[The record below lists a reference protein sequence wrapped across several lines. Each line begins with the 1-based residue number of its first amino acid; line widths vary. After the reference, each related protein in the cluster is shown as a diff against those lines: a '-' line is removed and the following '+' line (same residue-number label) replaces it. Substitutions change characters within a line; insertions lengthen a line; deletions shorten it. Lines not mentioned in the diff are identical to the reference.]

1 MKTHYPPEWRTQKKW
16 KRRFYAKYMK
26 WLEGLGY
33 FTVACVIGAFI
44 LAFNVRV
51 DDVISADKVPLRA
64 QAEVIKATAP
74 THVVRAMVEDFTD
87 VPAGAPVLE
96 IVTGESEIQRFRI
109 WQSAQELG
117 VSSPVPRP
125 TTTVV
130 TATVAGTFV
139 RASASGSETVE
150 ADAPLGE
157 IRNYSRLVAL
167 ASLTGQGVAKAQPGG
182 QATLKGLTVEP
193 HHGILVR
200 GETDSGS
207 LVSSQLGTEAL
218 RTQVAQRLEG
228 KSFAVRDDLP
238 LRFSELNDV
247 QIDAELATQ
256 AANSGSLW
264 AEPSATVV
272 LSAAVTSGQHSAT
285 LQFAQLP
292 PDVRDAL
299 NQDINAALRQNIR
312 TLSGEALTITEVSRM
327 NTVIRAKAVPAEPG
341 ASTTGR
347 IPATA
352 VSRSFDAELSIDNPP
367 AYLIEAVKSAD
378 RAGKLVT
385 AKVEL
390 KTGDRPIATLLLRR
404 S

>member
-1 MKTHYPPEWRTQKKW
+1 MNSKTPYPPEWRTQKKW

-33 FTVACVIGAFI
+33 LTVACVIGAFI

-74 THVVRAMVEDFTD
+74 THVVRAMVDDFTD
-87 VPAGAPVLE
+87 VPVGAPVLE

-117 VSSPVPRP
+117 VPSPVPRP
-125 TTTVV
+125 ATTLV

-139 RASASGSETVE
+139 RASASETVE

-157 IRNYSRLVAL
+157 IRNYSRLVAS

-228 KSFAVRDDLP
+228 KSFTVRDDLP
-238 LRFSELNDV
+238 LRFSGLNDV

-256 AANSGSLW
+256 AAKDGSLW

-299 NQDINAALRQNIR
+299 NQDINTALRQNVR
-312 TLSGEALTITEVSRM
+312 TLSGEALTITEVSRI

-341 ASTTGR
+341 ASATGR

>member
-26 WLEGLGY
+26 WLEVLGY
-33 FTVACVIGAFI
+33 VTVTCVIGAFI

-74 THVVRAMVEDFTD
+74 THVVRAIVEDFTD

-96 IVTGESEIQRFRI
+96 IVIGESEIRRFQI
-109 WQSAQELG
+109 WQSAQELK
-117 VSSPVPRP
+117 VPSPVPRP
-125 TTTVV
+125 PTTLV
-130 TATVAGTFV
+130 AAPVAGTFV
-139 RASASGSETVE
+139 RADESGSETVE

-157 IRNYSRLVAL
+157 IRNYARLVAS

-200 GETDSGS
+200 GETDTGS
-207 LVSSQLGTEAL
+207 LVSSQLGGETL

-228 KSFAVRDDLP
+228 KSFFVRDDLP
-238 LRFSELNDV
+238 LRFSGLNDV
-247 QIDAELATQ
+247 QIDAQLATQ
-256 AANSGSLW
+256 AANGGSLW

-272 LSAAVTSGQHSAT
+272 LSAAVISGQHGAT

-299 NQDINAALRQNIR
+299 NQDIRAALRQNIR
-312 TLSGEALTITEVSRM
+312 TLNGEALTITDVSRI

-341 ASTTGR
+341 ASASDR

-352 VSRSFDAELSIDNPP
+352 VSRSFDAELSIENPP
-367 AYLIEAVKSAD
+367 AYLVEAVKSAD